1 MSRWILFAVAAA
13 AVVLTQYVDRGSSW
27 LAERQQIAREQVDDA
42 IVTGSVRQPR
52 R

>member
-1 MSRWILFAVAAA
+1 MSRWILFAVAAG

-27 LAERQQIAREQVDDA
+27 LAQRQEIARSNGDDA
-42 IVTGSVRQPR
+42 ITTGSVRQQR